1 MRRLE
6 VAMGRMDGKVAFVT
20 GAARGQG
27 RSHAIR
33 LAREGA
39 DVIAVDICR
48 KFEASP
54 VEGATPEDLDE
65 TAGLVK
71 DAGGRVVTAEVDVR
85 DFDALRAT
93 VDNGV
98 EQLGRLDVIVANAGI
113 GTTAGKLHKTPESL
127 WQEMIDVN
135 LSGVW
140 KTVKAGVPHILAGN
154 RGGSII
160 LTSSVA
166 GFKAYPHVGHYVA
179 AKHGVIGLMRSF
191 AVELGQH
198 MIRVNAVLP
207 THVNSPLLMNETT
220 YRAFRPEL
228 ENPGPEDLAPV
239 CQSFHYLPIPWVTP
253 EDVSNAVL
261 FLASDEAR
269 YITGVALPV
278 DAGSCLK

>member
-1 MRRLE
+1 ME

-27 RSHAIR
+27 RSHAVR

-39 DVIAVDICR
+39 DIIAVDICR
-48 KFEASP
+48 GFDASP
-54 VEGATPEDLDE
+54 VDGATPEDLDV
-65 TAGLVK
+65 TAGMVK
-71 DAGGRVVTAEVDVR
+71 DAGGRVIAAEVDVR
-85 DFDALRAT
+85 EFEALRAV
-93 VDNGV
+93 VDDGV

-113 GTTAGKLHKTPESL
+113 GTTAGRLHKADEAV

-140 KTVKAGVPHILAGN
+140 KSVKAGVPHLLAGN
-154 RGGSII
+154 RGGAIV

-166 GFKAYPHVGHYVA
+166 GAKAYSHMGHYVA

-207 THVNSPLLMNETT
+207 THVNTPLLMNDGT
-220 YRAFRPEL
+220 YRGFRPEL
-228 ENPGPEDLAPV
+228 QNPGPDDLAPV
-239 CQSFHYLPIPWVTP
+239 CQSFHVLPIPWVTP
-253 EDVSNAVL
+253 EDITNAVL